1 MSSEL
6 PTDDVEVDEVF
17 LSVYNKTKTLFL
29 DPGQILNL
37 CLKLMFI
44 CLSLFSLRKKIISE

>member
-6 PTDDVEVDEVF
+6 PTDNVEVDEVF